1 MTATREAACSCG
13 QLRLVATGDP
23 FVVSMCHCLACQR
36 RTGTAFGLQAA
47 FSREQ
52 VQTTGRAT
60 EYRRIS
66 DEADRKEGVFHFCPA
81 CGATVWI
88 TEVGDPDLVVVPVG
102 AFADPTFPAPSE
114 SMYPWRQHRWLELPG
129 GRPSDPSRLRLVG
142 VAAAVTDA
150 RKHTIAAAP
159 HRAVAPSVRRR

>member
-52 VQTTGRAT
+52 VQTAGRHT

-66 DEADRKEGVFHFCPA
+66 DEADRKEGVFHFCPD

-129 GRPSDPSRLRLVG
+129 GRPSDGQGARGRLAAAR
-142 VAAAVTDA
+142 AAAVHDDL
-150 RKHTIAAAP
+150 KGN
-159 HRAVAPSVRRR
+159 PSLFT